1 MKNISSSADAAV
13 MEAENRTLIA
23 EEDAHARVISAE
35 QAAEAQVEAAA
46 QAADARVKAAE
57 QDAHAQVKA
66 AAQAADA
73 RVRAAEQ
80 DAHARVKAAAQ
91 AGEAR
96 ALTGE
101 ARALTAEEQVV
112 IVTEA
117 ADAKVEAS
125 EAKAMKAKHH
135 ATVTIQAERSVSS
148 HNLASA
154 KKQHKRHVARQIEDD
169 KVLVAQVTEGKAVKK
184 KAAAAFKKVATYEQ
198 SVLRAKRNANHMTE
212 SYDFLKDELE
222 HVRENSTKQVQ
233 DLQDKLNTE
242 RFVTAQLKSKV
253 RELDHDCT
261 EAMEELV
268 VSIRKM
274 IFVTT
279 ISPSPSHLV
288 PLTFIWKSPLG
299 LFFLAKL
306 PRWPGQAEAVYNGVT
321 GLLTL
326 SLRCSATGLRRN
338 LYQLTFW
345 RSAVS
350 SPRTTIS
357 LSRCPVSIL
366 YETAVVF

>member
-1 MKNISSSADAAV
+1 MG
-13 MEAENRTLIA
+13 RP
-23 EEDAHARVISAE
+23 AH
-35 QAAEAQVEAAA
+35 
-46 QAADARVKAAE
+46 ARVKAAE
-57 QDAHAQVKA
+57 QA
-66 AAQAADA
+66 AEA
-73 RVRAAEQ
+73 RVKAAEQ
-80 DAHARVKAAAQ
+80 DAHARVKAAEQ
-91 AGEAR
+91 AAEAL
-96 ALTGE
+96 AM
-101 ARALTAEEQVV
+101 TAEQQAV
-112 IVTEA
+112 IATEA

-198 SVLRAKRNANHMTE
+198 SVLRAKSNANHMTE

-268 VSIRKM
+268 VSIRNM